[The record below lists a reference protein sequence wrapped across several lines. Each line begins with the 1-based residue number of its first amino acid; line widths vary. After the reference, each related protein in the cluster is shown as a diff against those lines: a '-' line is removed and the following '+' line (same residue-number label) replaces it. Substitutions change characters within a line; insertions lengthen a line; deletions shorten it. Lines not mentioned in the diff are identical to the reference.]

1 MMRWAVNMRRM
12 VMAAAL
18 ALVAGTMPSLAD
30 DTVKLGMIGSVGDA
44 PIYYAL
50 DNGYFADAGIKLE
63 MEPMG
68 SLAKQIA
75 PLSTGELDAG
85 CGAISAGLYNAVN
98 RAIPMK
104 VVADKGRNAPGYGYN
119 SIIVRKDLVDSGAV
133 KTLADLKGRTIAT
146 IGVGSTDMSILNE
159 AMKTVGLTYD
169 DLKQTSLT
177 LPNHLIALE
186 NKGIEATLTPEPVA
200 TMILDKG
207 AGVRLTT
214 VDRFYPDQQQ
224 TVIVF
229 SNKFM
234 KDRPEVAERFMV
246 AYLRGVRA
254 YMNALKDGLIAGKGA
269 DDVIASIMNHAGPK
283 DAALLKRI
291 FPVVID
297 PNGEVNLAS
306 MKKDWEF
313 LKSKGLIDKATTPED
328 IVDMSY
334 VKAAV
339 KKLGPYNKS

>member
-1 MMRWAVNMRRM
+1 MNKAVNMRRIM
-12 VMAAAL
+12 ISAGLVLAA
-18 ALVAGTMPSLAD
+18 TSMPSLAA

-50 DNGYFADAGIKLE
+50 DKGYFADVGINLQL
-63 MEPMG
+63 EPMG

-159 AMKTVGLTYD
+159 AMKTVGLSYD
-169 DLKQTSLT
+169 DIKQTSLT

-207 AGVRLTT
+207 IGVRLAT

-234 KDRPEVAERFMV
+234 KDRPDVAERFMV

-254 YMNALKDGLIAGKGA
+254 YMDTLKDGLIAGKGA
-269 DDVIASIMNHAGPK
+269 DDVIASIMNHTGPK

-313 LKSKGLIDKATTPED
+313 LKSKGLIDKTTTPED

-334 VKAAV
+334 VQAAV
-339 KKLGPYNKS
+339 KKLGPYKKS

>member
-1 MMRWAVNMRRM
+1 MNKAVNMRRIM
-12 VMAAAL
+12 ISAGLVLAA
-18 ALVAGTMPSLAD
+18 TSMPSLAA

-50 DNGYFADAGIKLE
+50 DKGYFADVGINLQL
-63 MEPMG
+63 EPMG

-159 AMKTVGLTYD
+159 AMKTVGLSYD
-169 DLKQTSLT
+169 DIKQTSLT

-207 AGVRLTT
+207 IGVRLAT

-254 YMNALKDGLIAGKGA
+254 YMDTLKDGLIAGKGA
-269 DDVIASIMNHAGPK
+269 DDVIASIMNHTGPK

-313 LKSKGLIDKATTPED
+313 LKSKGLIDKTTTPED

-334 VKAAV
+334 VQAAV
-339 KKLGPYNKS
+339 KKLGPYKKS